1 MSAPFGQFTLPQI
14 ESSVQNALV
23 ALRNDL
29 ARLQNIHAW
38 LSAYSAADFEGA
50 PLSMPAADAQALFS
64 AVADA
69 NGLAQ
74 LAATGTDSRNP
85 GAGYV
90 YMASINTVAG
100 PYS

>member
-1 MSAPFGQFTLPQI
+1 MAAPFGQFTLAQI

-29 ARLQNIHAW
+29 TRLQNIHAW
-38 LSAYSAADFEGA
+38 LSAYSAGDFEGA
-50 PLSMPAADAQALFS
+50 PLSMPAADATAIFS

-74 LAATGTDSRNP
+74 LAFTGTDSRNP

-90 YMASINTVAG
+90 YMSSVNAVAG
-100 PYS
+100 PLS